1 MVSLDGKQPS
11 VQTLPNKY
19 VYNIPKKLSPSDY
32 QSVLSAEFVFF
43 FSLDRSFEAFSVD
56 RYQIEDLTSRQKS
69 VEAVKVYTT
78 AVYTALL
85 YNTNDNKVG

>member
-1 MVSLDGKQPS
+1 LC
-11 VQTLPNKY
+11 
-19 VYNIPKKLSPSDY
+19 
-32 QSVLSAEFVFF
+32 FV

-56 RYQIEDLTSRQKS
+56 RYQIEDLTSREKS